1 MVMSKLI
8 SVVIPAYNEE
18 ENVAELHRKLVAVL
32 GRLGSPFEIIMVENG
47 SSDRTFE
54 ILQKLSPVKIVR
66 LRKNFRQSG
75 GTDAGIAASRGDVV
89 VTMDA
94 DLQNDPEDIPVLLA
108 KLKEGFDVVVGWRR
122 ERHDPLLRRIRS
134 RFANMITKR
143 LSGIMLHDHG
153 CGLKAYRREV
163 LGDGVTLY
171 GEMHVFLPAYLALSR
186 GAKVGE
192 VVVRH
197 HERRAGVTKHNFLLG
212 IKAVADLLTL
222 KFLSTHLQP
231 LLVFS
236 GLALL
241 SFTAGVASVAVAVV
255 LRFRGFYFSQTP
267 LPVLATMF
275 VLVGFILVMMGF
287 LAEIMLRVYYDTR
300 RAKPYSVKD
309 IIDK

>member
-1 MVMSKLI
+1 VMSKLI
-8 SVVIPAYNEE
+8 SVIIPAYNEE
-18 ENVAELHRKLVAVL
+18 ENVAELHRRLVAVL
-32 GRLGSPFEIIMVENG
+32 GRPGLPFEIIVVENG
-47 SSDRTFE
+47 STDRTFE
-54 ILQKLSPVKIVR
+54 VLQKLSPIKIVR
-66 LRKNFRQSG
+66 MRKNFRQSG
-75 GTDAGIAASRGDVV
+75 GTDAGIAASRGDVI

-122 ERHDPLLRRIRS
+122 ERHDPILRRIRS
-134 RFANMITKR
+134 RFANMITKK
-143 LSGIMLHDHG
+143 LSGITLHDHG
-153 CGLKAYRREV
+153 CGLKAYRREI

-212 IKAVADLLTL
+212 VKAVSDLLTL

-236 GLALL
+236 GLAFL
-241 SFTAGVASVAVAVV
+241 SFAAGAASVAVAVV
-255 LRFRGFYFSQTP
+255 LRFRGVYFSQTP
-267 LPVLATMF
+267 LPVLATLF

-287 LAEIMLRVYYDTR
+287 LAELMLRIYYDVR
-300 RAKPYSVKD
+300 RAKPYSVKEV
-309 IIDK
+309 IEK